1 MSFLDKLLDFAGDI
15 LDSYQL
21 SQVYPT
27 LQDAL
32 HKYLHAEEYA
42 LIECTPF
49 AAKIEK
55 QGVLSVKTVTLTVR
69 DDGSVYI
76 VESGLL
82 GEKTVFPKRAGAP
95 TPQQFQQMLEG
106 EEEEEEN
113 VVRTL
118 FLMLGKMAKADSRV
132 SQKEIDVIEE
142 IITNI
147 GFDQETRKVAIEFFN
162 EGKVTRTPFREI
174 ATELARQAED
184 VEMRQDALHSLVE
197 IAIADGD
204 LHTIEKRYLNEAV
217 AAFGLPPSMLTE
229 ALEEKFPDLQKYYE
243 LLGCE
248 PSVSD
253 AELTKCYRDLSRQYH
268 PDVISSKNLAPDFI
282 KFANE
287 KFQEIQNAYEII
299 TKHRKS

>member
-1 MSFLDKLLDFAGDI
+1 MLCINTFMSK
-15 LDSYQL
+15 S
-21 SQVYPT
+21 
-27 LQDAL
+27 
-32 HKYLHAEEYA
+32 
-42 LIECTPF
+42 TPF

-55 QGVLSVKTVTLTVR
+55 QGILSVKTVTLTVQ

-82 GEKTVFPKRAGAP
+82 GEKTVFPKTAGVP

-106 EEEEEEN
+106 GEDGEKEN

-118 FLMLGKMAKADSRV
+118 FLMLGKLAKADSRV

-142 IITNI
+142 IITTI

-162 EGKVTRTPFREI
+162 EGKATRTPFREL
-174 ATELARQAED
+174 ATELAQQAED
-184 VEMRQDALHSLVE
+184 VGMRQDALHWLVE

-229 ALEEKFPDLQKYYE
+229 ALEEKFPDLQKCYE
-243 LLGCE
+243 ILGCE
-248 PSVSD
+248 PSVSGT
-253 AELTKCYRDLSRQYH
+253 ELTKCYRDLSRQYH
-268 PDVISSKNLAPDFI
+268 PDAISSKNLAPDFI